1 MTEALKQE
9 RKRLFDQLLT
19 SNKNPQVLKVP
30 FRNRKSVEKI
40 PVVQVPTE
48 DLGYNIRLGRLILD
62 RYTTLQVEGD
72 PEDPQTQRA
81 IEQQILAL
89 PETMD
94 LKSELEAD
102 GQLEPGITTEDGYL
116 VNGNRRL
123 ACIRVLERETGDP
136 RFRYMDVGVLP
147 KASPDEL
154 FLLEATLQMTPESRA
169 RYGPVTEAVNVRRGL
184 VDYRLQ
190 KAVVARAMHLD
201 EEELDKKLE
210 ILALIDGYLAF
221 INRQGDYRV
230 VENRPGTDEAR
241 QGKWWIFEAIY
252 SMQKRHQTDPRW
264 ETFLQHLYLL
274 VRDGTTMD
282 EMRRL
287 KGGRRLNP
295 LDIYAAEIA
304 KTASGLK
311 PAPQAPSS
319 PSGDSDLDA
328 LASEVAE
335 IREATEGPVVHEPI
349 PRPDPADLDGWAA
362 AAKAAQQET
371 FDTMANLQEKE
382 APSRLLSQALKK
394 LDSVDFAG
402 AAKANAAHAPTER
415 FRKTEASRLLAQLAS
430 RIEKLKS
437 DLDNLSG

>member
-1 MTEALKQE
+1 MNEMNQE
-9 RKRLFDQLLT
+9 RKRLFDQLLA

-30 FRNRKSVEKI
+30 FRNRKSVERI

-48 DLGYNIRLGRLILD
+48 DLRYNIRLGRLILD

-72 PEDPQTQRA
+72 PEDPQTQRL

-94 LKSELEAD
+94 LKRELEAD

-123 ACIRVLERETGDP
+123 ACIRTLEAQTGDP

-184 VDYRLQ
+184 VDYHLQ
-190 KAVVARAMHLD
+190 KLVVAQAMHLD

-210 ILALIDGYLAF
+210 ILALIDSYLAF
-221 INRQGDYRV
+221 VNRQGEYHL
-230 VENRPGTDEAR
+230 VENRPGTDEAQ
-241 QGKWWIFEAIY
+241 QGKWWIFEAIHG
-252 SMQKRHQTDPRW
+252 MQKRHQTDPRW
-264 ETFLQHLYLL
+264 EAFLQHLFLL
-274 VRDGTTMD
+274 VRGGTTMD

-304 KTASGLK
+304 RTAVGLR
-311 PAPQAPSS
+311 PAADPPSK

-328 LASEVAE
+328 LAGEVTE
-335 IREATEGPVVHEPI
+335 IRAATEGQVVHQPI
-349 PRPDPADLDGWAA
+349 PRPDPTNLDGWSAA
-362 AAKAAQQET
+362 TKAAQQET
-371 FDTMANLQEKE
+371 FDTMANLHEKE

-402 AAKANAAHAPTER
+402 AAKANAVQSPKER
-415 FRKTEASRLLAQLAS
+415 FKKAEAGRLLAQLAT
-430 RIEKLKS
+430 RIKKLET
-437 DLDNLSG
+437 DLTNLTS